1 MPCYS
6 SPEEYPPI
14 CKNCASNIQH
24 SKVDKESIYY
34 PLYLKY
40 EKLFCTTMSG
50 LLDGTITKNAIPEDI
65 KKAYIEHRQEDIDFY
80 RKKYLAEIS
89 NISQALPKE
98 SDSAKRQDLLNRL
111 ETLTTL
117 IRKIENMSPDDIL
130 NREYEKEI

>member
-1 MPCYS
+1 
-6 SPEEYPPI
+6 
-14 CKNCASNIQH
+14 
-24 SKVDKESIYY
+24 
-34 PLYLKY
+34 
-40 EKLFCTTMSG
+40 MSG